1 MCQEHRKPL
10 AKQTAQVFMT
20 LRRPDEQQNSE
31 VNFTSSLPGMVPRLE
46 LSKNCLGQVLDSSSE
61 LPPTSKNLLLGESSR
76 LAFGESSS
84 FLGDSKTFLG
94 ESRTFLGVTRNFL
107 GELRKLEESEVMGRP
122 LLVGVQGGEGFSF
135 LVFPFNLMALLFHL
149 LISAC
154 WLDTKL
160 MEQENR
166 CQSKTRRYN
175 KSHENQSSNWLPFQP
190 SYFQTKLFDFLLK
203 FGFLQHNAALDHPTS
218 GVGQS
223 GMKVFTL
230 QDWIQHDHTVISP
243 LSR

>member
-1 MCQEHRKPL
+1 MCQEHWKPL
-10 AKQTAQVFMT
+10 AKQTAQVFMM
-20 LRRPDEQQNSE
+20 LRWPGEQQNSE

-46 LSKNCLGQVLDSSSE
+46 LSKNCLGQDLDSSSE

-122 LLVGVQGGEGFSF
+122 LLVGVQGGEGLSF
-135 LVFPFNLMALLFHL
+135 LVFTFNLMALLFHL

-166 CQSKTRRYN
+166 CQSNNRKYN
-175 KSHENQSSNWLPFQP
+175 WSHENESSNWLPFQP
-190 SYFQTKLFDFLLK
+190 GYFQTKLFDFLLK
-203 FGFLQHNAALDHPTS
+203 FGFLQHNAALDHPTF

-230 QDWIQHDHTVISP
+230 QDWIHHDRTVISP
-243 LSR
+243 LSG